1 MLKGRSTGISLLPLL
16 MVNFIGT
23 LGFSIVLPFLVFL
36 VDRFGGNS
44 VIYGIIGATYPAFQL
59 IGAPILGRWSD
70 IYGRKKIL
78 FLSQMGTLLSW
89 VVFLIALLIPIIT
102 LLDVDNGIT
111 GAFTLTIPLLVLFI
125 ARALDGIT
133 GGNVSVAN
141 AYLADITSEED
152 RNKNFGWMSVTTN
165 MGFILGPALAGILST
180 TTYQYLSPVI
190 AAIIISFVG
199 TLVIFFIVPESRKC
213 SFQFAD
219 NTNLKD
225 VFGYEFKECY
235 EYSSGGQKAERISFN
250 QILKINHIPYMLLL
264 YFLIFL
270 AFNIFYTAFPLHAL
284 NLLEWNVSD
293 MGLYFT
299 VLSSMMM
306 VVEGPILSR
315 ATKVYSESFLVVI
328 GSFVLGI
335 NFLLL
340 VPASDILTYA
350 AAIFFAV
357 GNGLMW
363 PSLLSILSK
372 LAEKKYQGAIQGFAS
387 SFMSLASIGGLVFGG
402 FLYEFLS
409 AKTFLVSAVVVYSV
423 FVLSFRLLGFK
434 KP

>member
-1 MLKGRSTGISLLPLL
+1 MLGRRGSGISLLPLL

-44 VIYGIIGATYPAFQL
+44 IIYGIIGATYPVFQL
-59 IGAPILGRWSD
+59 VGAPVLGRWSD

-78 FLSQMGTLLSW
+78 FLSQLGTLLSW
-89 VVFLIALLIPIIT
+89 FIFLIALLIPITT
-102 LLDVDNGIT
+102 LRDIDNNILGS
-111 GAFTLTIPLLVLFI
+111 FTLTVPLLILFV

-152 RNKNFGWMSVTTN
+152 RSKNYGWMSVTTN
-165 MGFILGPALAGILST
+165 LGLIVGPALASILSAIS
-180 TTYQYLSPVI
+180 YQYLSPVV
-190 AAIIISFVG
+190 AAIIISFTG
-199 TLVIFFIVPESRKC
+199 TLVILFIVPESRKC
-213 SFQFAD
+213 IYQFED
-219 NTNLKD
+219 KTNLKD
-225 VFGYEFKECY
+225 VFGYEQRECGG
-235 EYSSGGQKAERISFN
+235 YSSGGEKVEKIGFKR
-250 QILKINHIPYMLLL
+250 ILKINHIPYVLLL
-264 YFLIFL
+264 YFFIFL
-270 AFNIFYTAFPLHAL
+270 GFNIFYTAFPLHAL
-284 NLLEWNVSD
+284 NLLEWQVSD

-306 VVEGPILSR
+306 FVEGPVLSK
-315 ATKVYSESFLVVI
+315 AAKVYSDSFLVVI

-340 VPASDILTYA
+340 VTGSEILTYI

-363 PSLLSILSK
+363 PSVLSILSK
-372 LAEKKYQGAIQGFAS
+372 FAGPKYQGAVQGFAG
-387 SFMSLASIGGLVFGG
+387 SFMSLASIAGLIFGG
-402 FLYEFLS
+402 FLYGYLS
-409 AKTFLVSAVVVYSV
+409 TGTFFISAVIIYSV

-434 KP
+434 KS

>member
-1 MLKGRSTGISLLPLL
+1 MLGRRGSGISLLPLL

-44 VIYGIIGATYPAFQL
+44 IIYGIIGATYPVFQL
-59 IGAPILGRWSD
+59 VGAPVLGRWSD

-78 FLSQMGTLLSW
+78 FLSQLGTLLSW
-89 VVFLIALLIPIIT
+89 FIFLIALLIPITT
-102 LLDVDNGIT
+102 LMEIDNNILGS
-111 GAFTLTIPLLVLFI
+111 FNLTVPLLILFV

-152 RNKNFGWMSVTTN
+152 RSKNYGWMSVTTN
-165 MGFILGPALAGILST
+165 LGLIVGPALASILSAIS
-180 TTYQYLSPVI
+180 YQYLSPVF
-190 AAIIISFVG
+190 AAIIISFIG
-199 TLVIFFIVPESRKC
+199 TLVILFIVPESRKC
-213 SFQFAD
+213 VYQFED
-219 NTNLKD
+219 KTNLKD
-225 VFGYEFKECY
+225 VFGYEQRECGV
-235 EYSSGGQKAERISFN
+235 YSSGGEKVEKIGFKR
-250 QILKINHIPYMLLL
+250 ILKINHIPYVLLL

-270 AFNIFYTAFPLHAL
+270 GFNIFYTAFPLHAL
-284 NLLEWNVSD
+284 NLLEWQVSD

-306 VVEGPILSR
+306 FVEGPVFSN
-315 ATKVYSESFLVVI
+315 AAKVYSDSFLVVI

-340 VPASDILTYA
+340 VTGSEILTYI

-363 PSLLSILSK
+363 PSVLSILSK
-372 LAEKKYQGAIQGFAS
+372 FAGPKYQGAVQGFAG
-387 SFMSLASIGGLVFGG
+387 SFMSLASIAGLIFGG
-402 FLYEFLS
+402 FLYGYLS
-409 AKTFLVSAVVVYSV
+409 TGTFFISAVIIYIV

-434 KP
+434 KS